1 MYIFKQSAYILLDAT
16 PPPERIHPL
25 LSDQGFPILMHE
37 HGIDLLTRATSSMVY
52 EVVMQTEN
60 RASILIDV
68 MNGPWPDIIPDKKND
83 PVTFVSWHAA
93 AFGAFVYPGCLER
106 AVQECRVWP
115 DAKKAARRHRAL
127 LRIRY
132 AYERDSTDPR
142 EGEKAAE
149 EHSPFDELVSITRL
163 LLALNKLPGVLGY
176 FFPAGEALCSSEL
189 MLATWETYIRHG
201 KKPFDLWI
209 MWINRRIGHTP
220 EAPDWAILDT
230 CGLSQLHM
238 ADIEAC
244 FQHTRYQPT
253 QVANWLLNV
262 ASYLYENGPI
272 IEDGHTLT
280 GPGGTNWQAYHFE
293 SSLQFPPR
301 SVLCMR
307 PQDGSRV
314 PQRFL
319 KRIPVPPL

>member
-1 MYIFKQSAYILLDAT
+1 MLRMYIFKQSAYILLDAT

-68 MNGPWPDIIPDKKND
+68 MNGPWPDTIPDKKND

-115 DAKKAARRHRAL
+115 DAKKAARRHSAL

-142 EGEKAAE
+142 EGEKKE
-149 EHSPFDELVSITRL
+149 
-163 LLALNKLPGVLGY
+163 
-176 FFPAGEALCSSEL
+176 
-189 MLATWETYIRHG
+189 
-201 KKPFDLWI
+201 
-209 MWINRRIGHTP
+209 
-220 EAPDWAILDT
+220 
-230 CGLSQLHM
+230 
-238 ADIEAC
+238 
-244 FQHTRYQPT
+244 QHTQSLFIS
-253 QVANWLLNV
+253 LLPQG
-262 ASYLYENGPI
+262 ALP
-272 IEDGHTLT
+272 
-280 GPGGTNWQAYHFE
+280 
-293 SSLQFPPR
+293 SL
-301 SVLCMR
+301 
-307 PQDGSRV
+307 
-314 PQRFL
+314 
-319 KRIPVPPL
+319 